1 MRCRR
6 VRSDR
11 WLLARYKGL
20 LRYTPTPRLARSL
33 RGGRGE
39 RRLEV
44 RGPDRYRLR
53 RLEGF
58 LPYTPTPIYP
68 FHRAPRRA
76 TLGQKGRSRAI
87 ALVLLHSS
95 HAPIAQVGPVFDNL
109 AARES
114 L

>member
-20 LRYTPTPRLARSL
+20 LRYTPTPRLPGSL

-44 RGPDRYRLR
+44 RGARS
-53 RLEGF
+53 
-58 LPYTPTPIYP
+58 LPASPAGGIPTLHAYTHLPLSP
-68 FHRAPRRA
+68 RAA
-76 TLGQKGRSRAI
+76 LGQKGRSRAI